1 MLEWNDAK
9 DISWYY
15 VQKCDGLSRATSA
28 RSGRATGMSSRAARV
43 RNATSF
49 SEATSAAMEKQGASP
64 EETLHEETKCER
76 AWNSYWIGRAL

>member
-43 RNATSF
+43 RNATSL
-49 SEATSAAMEKQGASP
+49 SEATRPVVKLRSHGEAGCITRGNITRGDEM
-64 EETLHEETKCER
+64 
-76 AWNSYWIGRAL
+76 

>member
-28 RSGRATGMSSRAARV
+28 RSGRATDMSSRAARV
-43 RNATSF
+43 RNATRL
-49 SEATSAAMEKQGASP
+49 SEATRRVVKLRSHGEAGCITRGNIIRGDEM
-64 EETLHEETKCER
+64 
-76 AWNSYWIGRAL
+76 